1 MKRLFS
7 VFSLLLAAFTGAFA
21 QDGGSEALGFCR
33 IEYDP
38 VYAGMAGASAVSTT
52 SGAYAAFGNVAMLPL
67 SERKFDF
74 AASYQ
79 GWMPSVYKGN
89 DVSLGIAG
97 RAGRV
102 GLALAAAYNFFPEQ
116 PEFGIR
122 EQDLLVGLG
131 VSVKIVDAFS
141 IGVNGRYARQMLS
154 SEYSYGA
161 FMGDFYISGKVKGFG
176 YAAGVSSLGGN
187 VVSGGSSY
195 RLPASARLGLG
206 YDATFA
212 QKHSLQVNVDGDY
225 FIFSRAYSVAAGLQ
239 YGFADIVFIRA
250 GYRYGGVSVIPSYA
264 SVGIGF
270 NIKGFHIDGSY
281 RINGDLRNTFSAG
294 LGYRF

>member
-1 MKRLFS
+1 MLC
-7 VFSLLLAAFTGAFA
+7 LQA
-21 QDGGSEALGFCR
+21 QGSGREALGFCR
-33 IEYDP
+33 IGYDP
-38 VYAGMAGASAVSTT
+38 VYAGMAGASAVSTA

-67 SERKFDF
+67 SDRKFDF

-79 GWMPSVYKGN
+79 GWMPSSYRGN
-89 DVSLGIAG
+89 DVSFGVAG

-102 GLALAAAYNFFPEQ
+102 GLAMAAAYDFFPEE
-116 PEFGIR
+116 PDLGVR
-122 EQDLLVGLG
+122 ERDLLVGLG
-131 VSVKIVDAFS
+131 VSVKVVDAFS
-141 IGVNGRYARQMLS
+141 IGINGRYARQMFS
-154 SEYSYGA
+154 SEYACGA
-161 FMGDFYISGKVKGFG
+161 FMGDLYISGRVKGFG

-187 VVSGGSSY
+187 VVSGGTSY

-206 YDATFA
+206 YDAAFA

-239 YGFADIVFIRA
+239 YGFGDIVFIRA
-250 GYRYGGVSVIPSYA
+250 GYRYGGASVIPSYA

-281 RINGDLRNTFSAG
+281 RINGVLRNTFSAG